1 MGGDTVT
8 DSTDQQT
15 TAMTGADIAR
25 LERLA
30 DIHEIV
36 QVLYRY
42 CAAVD
47 RLDADRLATCFHT
60 DGTDDHGIFEG
71 PASEFV
77 PWVMGF
83 VGAWV
88 STQHDISNPIVEID
102 PDDPDRAVSECH
114 WTGYYRMPA
123 PAVSAAHDDRDGV
136 STPGTAGAGA
146 QPVVDQLA
154 VGRYLDRFERRDGV
168 WRIAHRTCVTD
179 FTHDLGEAPAPR
191 LHRLAGRRDRRDLS
205 FHLRELALG
214 FRLPTS

>member
-1 MGGDTVT
+1 MT
-8 DSTDQQT
+8 DSTDQHT
-15 TAMTGADIAR
+15 NAATPADHDR

-47 RLDADRLATCFHT
+47 RLDADRLATCFHA

-114 WTGYYRMPA
+114 WTGYYRMPL
-123 PAVSAAHDDRDGV
+123 PAGSGATGDGDGGATSGSV
-136 STPGTAGAGA
+136 EPTA
-146 QPVVDQLA
+146 QRVVDQLA

-179 FTHDLGEAPAPR
+179 FTHDLGEARAPR
-191 LHRLAGRRDRRDLS
+191 LHRLAGRRDGRDLS